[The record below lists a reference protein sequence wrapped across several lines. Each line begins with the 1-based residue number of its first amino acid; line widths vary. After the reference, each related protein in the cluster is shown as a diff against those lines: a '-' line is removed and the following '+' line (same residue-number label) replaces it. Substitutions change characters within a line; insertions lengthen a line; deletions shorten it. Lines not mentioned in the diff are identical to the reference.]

1 MENYGKTLKKIRESL
16 SFTQT
21 DISAGIMSQSNYSKV
36 ENGEIDIPFT
46 KMVDLL
52 DQLGMTIDEFLYIH
66 RDYTKNPGKQLSRL
80 NHLKPGDHMKIIEN
94 IDELKTITNPTQRE
108 EELLAIFEALH
119 SISNNEYQTADEQVA
134 MIWERLKKHDTWYLY
149 DIRLVNSILYLFPT
163 ETAGSI
169 VDLILKRLEEYKNLG
184 NIRKLSGNLQINY
197 LLLLIKN
204 REYQTALDIVENLI
218 HFSMDHYL
226 YSHLAAS
233 YVRKEILLEN
243 LNMKNPNYYY
253 EKGFEVLEVTN
264 NQKMIQELKKEIKLY
279 TKI

>member
-1 MENYGKTLKKIRESL
+1 MKDYGLTLKKIRESL
-16 SFTQT
+16 N
-21 DISAGIMSQSNYSKV
+21 ISQKKISDGIMSQSNYSKV
-36 ENGEIDIPFT
+36 ENNEIDIPFT
-46 KMVDLL
+46 KVIDLL

-80 NHLKPGDHMKIIEN
+80 NQLKPGDRTEINEN
-94 IDELKTITNPTQRE
+94 IDELKAIVNPTQRE
-108 EELLAIFEALH
+108 EEILAIFEALH
-119 SISNNEYQTADEQVA
+119 SISNNDYQTADEQVA

-149 DIRLVNSILYLFPT
+149 DIRLVNSILYLFPIDI
-163 ETAGSI
+163 AGSI
-169 VDLILKRLEEYKNLG
+169 VDLLLKRLEEYKNLG

-204 REYQTALDIVENLI
+204 REYQTALDSVENLI
-218 HFSMDHYL
+218 RFSIDHDL
-226 YSHLAAS
+226 YTHLAAS
-233 YVRKEILLEN
+233 YVRKGILLEN

-264 NQKMIQELKKEIKLY
+264 NEKLIQELKKEIKLY